1 MVYAI
6 VRDLKCGMAELI
18 IGGSVDMVGLYD
30 DMSAHARSINQDI
43 AEDERN
49 ATWEATE
56 DNERNS

>member
-18 IGGSVDMVGLYD
+18 LGGTVDTVGPYD
-30 DMSAHARSINQDI
+30 EMAAHARSINHDI

-49 ATWEATE
+49 ATMEE
-56 DNERNS
+56 IDDNERNS